1 MKQDAFERKYQPV
14 WEKFEHW
21 ISILSQDRRRLRV
34 DRELR
39 MEIAPQF
46 PALYRQ
52 VCHHL
57 ALARARQYSAALQQR
72 LNQLALD
79 GHRNLYQSRAS
90 LAGELGQFLIS
101 GLPSTFRRQ
110 WRFML
115 VSAAVFYLPA
125 AAMAIAIALQPEL
138 VFSMIDPTQ
147 VAQMESMYDPA
158 NSVLGRE
165 RESDTDVYMFGFYI
179 YNNISIGFQTFAGGL
194 VFGLGSL
201 FYLIF
206 NGLVLGAVAM
216 HLTSIGFTETFWPF
230 VAGHSAFELT
240 AIVIFGGVGLMIGYG
255 GIAPGRKKRWHAIR
269 DQAAAGMPLVY
280 GGALM
285 LLVAAFIEAFW
296 SSTTW
301 PPLTVKYAVGLFL
314 WVALGF
320 YFALL
325 GRNEPE

>member
-1 MKQDAFERKYQPV
+1 MKQDAFEKKYRPV

-39 MEIAPQF
+39 LAIAPQF

-57 ALARARQYSAALQQR
+57 ALARTRQYSVALQQR
-72 LNQLALD
+72 LNTLALD
-79 GHRNLYQSRAS
+79 GHRHLYQSRAS
-90 LAGELGQFLIS
+90 LLGVLGQFLVS
-101 GLPSTFRRQ
+101 TLPSTFRKQ

-115 VSAAVFYLPA
+115 ISAAVFYLPA
-125 AAMAIAIALQPEL
+125 IAIATAIAFKPEL
-138 VFSMIDPTQ
+138 VFSLIEPAQ

-194 VFGLGSL
+194 IFGIGSL
-201 FYLIF
+201 FYLVF
-206 NGLVLGAVAM
+206 NGLVIGAVAT

-230 VAGHSAFELT
+230 VAGHSAFELN

-285 LLVAAFIEAFW
+285 LVVAAFIEAFW

-301 PPLTVKYAVGLFL
+301 PPLSVKYAVGASL
-314 WVALGF
+314 WVALAL

-325 GRNEPE
+325 GHNESE

>member
-1 MKQDAFERKYQPV
+1 MKQDAFERKYRPV

-21 ISILSQDRRRLRV
+21 VSILSHDHRRLRV
-34 DRELR
+34 DRDLR
-39 MEIAPQF
+39 LAIAPQF

-57 ALARARQYSAALQQR
+57 ALARTRQYSVALQQR
-72 LNQLALD
+72 LNALALD
-79 GHRNLYQSRAS
+79 GHRHLYQSRAS
-90 LAGELGQFLIS
+90 LVGAFGQFLTS
-101 GLPSTFRRQ
+101 SLPSTFRKQ

-125 AAMAIAIALQPEL
+125 IAIAIAIAFKPEL
-138 VFSMIDPTQ
+138 VFSLLEPAE

-179 YNNISIGFQTFAGGL
+179 YNNVSIGFQTYAGGL

-216 HLTSIGFTETFWPF
+216 HLTLIGFSETFWPF

-240 AIVIFGGVGLMIGYG
+240 AIMIFGGVGLMIGYG

-269 DQAAAGMPLVY
+269 DQATAGMPLVY

-285 LLVAAFIEAFW
+285 LVVAAFIEAFW
-296 SSTTW
+296 SSSTW
-301 PPLTVKYAVGLFL
+301 PPLTVKYGVGLSL
-314 WVALGF
+314 WVALAL
-320 YFALL
+320 YFMLL
-325 GRNEPE
+325 GRNGPE